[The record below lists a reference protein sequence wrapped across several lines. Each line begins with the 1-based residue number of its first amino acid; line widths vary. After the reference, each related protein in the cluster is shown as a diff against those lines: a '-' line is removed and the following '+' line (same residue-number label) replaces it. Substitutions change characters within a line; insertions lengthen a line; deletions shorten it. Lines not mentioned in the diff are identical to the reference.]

1 MNLSIFTDSAPIVV
15 VFTKS
20 DIVFESKRIE
30 LHEDNKNLVGEDLD
44 NRSNV
49 EAEKVYD
56 ACVQSLKN
64 IVSEMKPQI
73 PEPRYVKVS
82 GIISRSFF
90 I

>member
-1 MNLSIFTDSAPIVV
+1 VNLSIFTDSAPIVV